1 MSLAQKSMETH
12 ATHGFSQFRLT
23 NNLLQNLYKYKIS
36 STGKLV
42 LLYLSSC
49 YNPKK
54 AHMFPKQ
61 KTIAAKIGV
70 SERSVV
76 RAIQE
81 LVKEGLI
88 VIECKYTNYYKFTSQ
103 IVSKS
108 PVDEKFFEPENMS
121 DDLRQ
126 NDTLKGDN
134 LSPHDS
140 KPMNEPIKEPVKV
153 DDFKILKEYAESKG
167 AKNTTAYINALK
179 KNGSAAKIIADFKA
193 KEAADRYAAKQIKET
208 EEKNAKDRINVRGK
222 DENAKL
228 ALKTV
233 LLNNYGV
240 TYVEPIKG

>member
-1 MSLAQKSMETH
+1 MQTSQKSMEKH

-23 NNLLQNLYKYKIS
+23 NNLLQNLYKYEIS
-36 STGKLV
+36 PTGKLV

-61 KTIAAKIGV
+61 KTIASKIGV

-76 RAIQE
+76 RAVQE

-108 PVDEKFFEPENMS
+108 AKDEKIFEPENMS

-126 NDTLKGDN
+126 NDIQKGDN
-134 LSPHDS
+134 LSSHDS

-153 DDFKILKEYAESKG
+153 DDFKILKQYAQEHKADDVIKYVNYLKRIG
-167 AKNTTAYINALK
+167 ADK
-179 KNGSAAKIIADFKA
+179 KIIADFKA
-193 KEAADRYAAKQIKET
+193 KEASDKYYAKQVKET
-208 EEKNAKDRINVRGK
+208 KEFIAQSERDGETASAPTKEYEIMKAQTIKF
-222 DENAKL
+222 
-228 ALKTV
+228 
-233 LLNNYGV
+233 
-240 TYVEPIKG
+240 IKGV

>member
-1 MSLAQKSMETH
+1 MSLAQKSMEKH

-23 NNLLQNLYKYKIS
+23 NNLLQNLYKYDIS
-36 STGKLV
+36 PTGKLV

-103 IVSKS
+103 IVSK
-108 PVDEKFFEPENMS
+108 PPMDEKKFGPENMS

-126 NDTLKGDN
+126 NDIQKDDN
-134 LSPHDS
+134 LSQHDS
-140 KPMNEPIKEPVKV
+140 KPINEPINEPVKV
-153 DDFKILKEYAESKG
+153 DDFKILKQYAQEHK
-167 AKNTTAYINALK
+167 AKNITAYINFLK
-179 KNGSAAKIIADFKA
+179 KNGSAEKIIADFKA
-193 KEAADRYAAKQIKET
+193 KEASDKYFAKQIKQTQEFIKQSARDAQT
-208 EEKNAKDRINVRGK
+208 ASAPTKEWEILKAQAREIINGK
-222 DENAKL
+222 LYTN
-228 ALKTV
+228 
-233 LLNNYGV
+233 
-240 TYVEPIKG
+240 

>member
-1 MSLAQKSMETH
+1 MAQAKIMEKH

-23 NNLLQNLYKYKIS
+23 QNLLQNLYKYEIS
-36 STGKLV
+36 PTSKLV

-54 AHMFPKQ
+54 THMFPKQ
-61 KTIAAKIGV
+61 KTIAAKLGV

-108 PVDEKFFEPENMS
+108 PMDEKIFEPENMS

-126 NDTLKGDN
+126 NDIQKGDN
-134 LSPHDS
+134 LSEHDS

-153 DDFKILKEYAESKG
+153 DDFKILKQYAESKG

-179 KNGSAAKIIADFKA
+179 KNGSAEKIISDFKA
-193 KEAADRYAAKQIKET
+193 KEAADRYFANQIKET
-208 EEKNAKDRINVRGK
+208 EEMNAQNRIDVRSKDDNAKQAIREVLMRNWGI
-222 DENAKL
+222 AK
-228 ALKTV
+228 
-233 LLNNYGV
+233 
-240 TYVEPIKG
+240 

>member
-1 MSLAQKSMETH
+1 MTQAKIMEKH

-23 NNLLQNLYKYKIS
+23 NNLLQNLYKYEIS
-36 STGKLV
+36 PTGKLV

-61 KTIAAKIGV
+61 KTIASKIGV

-76 RAIQE
+76 RAVQE

-108 PVDEKFFEPENMS
+108 AKDEKIFEPENMS

-126 NDTLKGDN
+126 NDIQKGDN
-134 LSPHDS
+134 LSEHDS
-140 KPMNEPIKEPVKV
+140 KPMNEPINEPVNV

-167 AKNTTAYINALK
+167 AKNPTAYINALK
-179 KNGSAAKIIADFKA
+179 KNGSAEKIIADFKA
-193 KEAADRYAAKQIKET
+193 KEASDKFFAKQVKET
-208 EEKNAKDRINVRGK
+208 KEYIEQKKRDAKTASGPTQEWKELKV
-222 DENAKL
+222 KL
-228 ALKTV
+228 MALQAQRS
-233 LLNNYGV
+233 LN
-240 TYVEPIKG
+240 EI